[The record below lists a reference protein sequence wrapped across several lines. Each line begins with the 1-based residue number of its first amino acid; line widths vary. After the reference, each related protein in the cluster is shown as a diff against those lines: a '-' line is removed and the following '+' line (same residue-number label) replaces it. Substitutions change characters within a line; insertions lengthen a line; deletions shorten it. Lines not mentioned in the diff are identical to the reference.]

1 MISGQKINSH
11 LTEII
16 RAILRRDTSWE
27 KHQLLILKIQ
37 QVNKY
42 KFGTFHSAKEVSL
55 EKNTT
60 WLPGNGYHY
69 KSNYITKNSWG
80 TIQML
85 LIDVSSFIFNP
96 LLFKDSSFW
105 IRTSQFIILRAQ
117 EIYQLW
123 NYNRKKK
130 RNYNR
135 EGTKCD
141 WFTITFPTLCSVPS
155 TQSVLN
161 KNLLREWLFY

>member
-1 MISGQKINSH
+1 MS
-11 LTEII
+11 EII
-16 RAILRRDTSWE
+16 NTILRRDTSWE

-42 KFGTFHSAKEVSL
+42 KFGTFHGAKEVSL
-55 EKNTT
+55 EKDTT
-60 WLPGNGYHY
+60 WFPGNGYHY

-96 LLFKDSSFW
+96 QLFKASSFW
-105 IRTSQFIILRAQ
+105 IRTSQFITLRAQ
-117 EIYQLW
+117 EIYWPW
-123 NYNRKKK
+123 NC
-130 RNYNR
+130 NR
-135 EGTKCD
+135 EGTMCD
-141 WFTITFPTLCSVPS
+141 WFTITLRILSSVPS

-161 KNLLREWLFY
+161 KNLLKEWLFYYMG